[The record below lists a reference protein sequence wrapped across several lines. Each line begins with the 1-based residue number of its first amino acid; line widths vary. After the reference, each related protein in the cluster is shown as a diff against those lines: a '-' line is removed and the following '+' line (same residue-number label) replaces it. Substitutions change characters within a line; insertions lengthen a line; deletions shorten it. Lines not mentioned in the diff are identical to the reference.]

1 MGRTSFDW
9 RWIVLIFV
17 ALIFLG
23 QINLRFSPAF
33 GVVLLALGAYWAIN
47 AGLSSWRERGG
58 GGSLLG
64 NTKVTYWR
72 GQRIELP
79 RNQSP
84 VRRLRLRTPVGTTL
98 LVSVFYLVLGAGFV
112 FAAVRSLLRLV
123 LG

>member
-9 RWIVLIFV
+9 RWIVIIFV

-23 QINLRFSPAF
+23 QVNLRFSPAI
-33 GVVLLALGAYWAIN
+33 GVVLLALGGYCAIQ
-47 AGLSSWRERGG
+47 AGLSSWGERGP
-58 GGSLLG
+58 LLG
-64 NTKVTYWR
+64 SSKVTYWR

-84 VRRLRLRTPVGTTL
+84 VRRLGLRTPAGTSL
-98 LVSVFYLVLGAGFV
+98 LVSIFYLVLGAGFV
-112 FAAVRSLLRLV
+112 FAAVRSLLRLL